1 MCPTSSLPGPS
12 PDASP
17 RLGRRSLLAAAAGL
31 FTVPLAGCHLSP
43 SSGGPPFEF
52 HEVDGGPVFGPGLQD
67 ELDLEFYAAVV
78 TDEGAATAA
87 FDVDRLPPDAHS
99 FLRATD
105 FASQY
110 LAVVQVSGVNSSM
123 VFDVADV
130 AEGDPNTTVVASLDD
145 RTPHSDDRVISTL
158 LVRVTAQG
166 GFTPEGVT
174 VEFHLND
181 RHETFGGDRVTPSG

>member
-1 MCPTSSLPGPS
+1 MTPTPS
-12 PDASP
+12 NQESP
-17 RLGRRSLLAAAAGL
+17 TPARPWLGRRQVLAGGMGLLAL
-31 FTVPLAGCHLSP
+31 PLAGCGWSP

-52 HEVDGGPVFGPGLQD
+52 HEVDDGPVFGPGLQD

-78 TDEGAATAA
+78 TDEAATEA

-99 FLRATD
+99 FIRATD
-105 FASQY
+105 FGSQY

-123 VFDVADV
+123 AFDVADV
-130 AEGDPNTTVVASLDD
+130 AEGGANTTVVASLDD
-145 RTPHSDDRVISTL
+145 RTPHSEDRVISTL

-166 GFTPEGVT
+166 GFDPEGVT

-181 RHETFGGDRVTPSG
+181 RHETFEGDRVAPSG

>member
-1 MCPTSSLPGPS
+1 MTPTFPS
-12 PDASP
+12 GTPRVPASP
-17 RLGRRSLLAAAAGL
+17 RLRRRQVLAGGLGLLA
-31 FTVPLAGCHLSP
+31 VPLAGCGFSP

-52 HEVDGGPVFGPGLQD
+52 HEVDDGPVFGPGLQD
-67 ELDLEFYAAVV
+67 ELELEFYAALVA
-78 TDEGAATAA
+78 DEGATDA

-105 FASQY
+105 FDTQY
-110 LAVVQVSGVNSSM
+110 LAVVQVSSVNPSM

-130 AEGDPNTTVVASLDD
+130 AEGGSNTTVVANLDD
-145 RTPHSDDRVISTL
+145 RTPHSEDRVISTL

-166 GFTPEGVT
+166 GFDPEGVN

-181 RHETFGGDRVTPSG
+181 RHETFGGERITPTA